1 MKKLLTI
8 ILSAIAFVFSSCEK
22 KQVADPAKLTL
33 TFEYREVERT
43 EQEIKR
49 NIQYKIELVSTSTPS
64 FVAPDIW
71 YDWGYD
77 TGIAIMIGD
86 GKHYFNNTGTYNV
99 TMLYKPAVEPDQN
112 AIHASRTLTMQVTGV
127 TDSIWRAA
135 IPIE

>member
-8 ILSAIAFVFSSCEK
+8 TFCVVAFVFTSCEK
-22 KQVADPAKLTL
+22 KQVANPANLTL
-33 TFEYREVERT
+33 SFEYREVVND
-43 EQEIKR
+43 QFNNQNNKVEIR
-49 NIQYKIELVSTSTPS
+49 STSTPS

-86 GKHYFNNTGTYNV
+86 GEHFLNIGTYNV
-99 TMLYKPAVEPDQN
+99 NMLYKPGVEPDFD

-127 TDSIWRAA
+127 PDSVWRAA
-135 IPIE
+135 VPVE